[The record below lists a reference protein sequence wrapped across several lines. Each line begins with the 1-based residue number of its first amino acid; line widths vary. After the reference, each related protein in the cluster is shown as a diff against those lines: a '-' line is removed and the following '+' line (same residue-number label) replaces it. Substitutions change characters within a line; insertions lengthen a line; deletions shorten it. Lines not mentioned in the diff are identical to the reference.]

1 LAAEDQASI
10 PWPALSAPGHS
21 GGSSGPRVCD
31 DGRRPDQHFPTNT
44 RVPILFLISN
54 LKIRRTLEHS
64 ENKDLDMSRP
74 AAITAVALE
83 KILGFLAP
91 LFLTSAQCDL
101 STATAVAR
109 ELLDSYGARTNREVR
124 LAALTIAF
132 SFGALDSLGRSVAV
146 DLSVNQILRLRG
158 NANSLHRAAHKS
170 EEALDRLHRAEA
182 GPAQEEPVEDLPAST
197 ELPDLVAF
205 TRPVPPVSRQQ
216 RRAAER
222 QAEKTRLRQQEH
234 ARLAERAAARMPAP
248 RAA

>member
-1 LAAEDQASI
+1 
-10 PWPALSAPGHS
+10 
-21 GGSSGPRVCD
+21 
-31 DGRRPDQHFPTNT
+31 
-44 RVPILFLISN
+44 
-54 LKIRRTLEHS
+54 
-64 ENKDLDMSRP
+64 MSRP

-182 GPAQEEPVEDLPAST
+182 EPAQEVPVEDLPAST